1 MLLQLGDREVAFLS
15 SLSIENGGWI
25 VLDIWE
31 MNIWLSLLI
40 QAMHYFQIDKVRQHV
55 SALVAGG
62 ASDM

>member
-1 MLLQLGDREVAFLS
+1 MVKNLDFSLFLTCFR
-15 SLSIENGGWI
+15 SLKLET
-25 VLDIWE
+25 
-31 MNIWLSLLI
+31 LSLLI